1 MNQIG
6 IHRRCAL
13 HGLAAGAVA
22 AVVGPSAARAEDDK
36 QNSFGYC
43 LNTSTIRGQKIELVE
58 KIEIAADAGYDGIE
72 PWIREVET
80 YVRQGGKVADLR
92 KRIEDHGLKVES
104 AIGFSQWIV
113 DDADLRAQALEQAR
127 REMDLVL
134 QIGGTRIAAPPAG
147 ATKAPVLDLDQVAAR
162 YRQLLEIGEQIGVCP
177 QLEVWGFSKNL
188 HRLGEVVYVAIESG
202 HPAACILPD
211 VYHIYRGGSDF
222 SGLRLVNGSAMHVFH
237 INDYPAIPSQ
247 ASLTDADR
255 VYPGDGVAPLNQ
267 ILQTLTQIGFQGAL
281 SLELF
286 NPHYWQQDATVVA
299 RTGLLKMK
307 AAVACATGVRRD
319 EKVPR
324 P

>member
-6 IHRRCAL
+6 IHRRRAL
-13 HGLAAGAVA
+13 HGLAAGAAA
-22 AVVGPSAARAEDDK
+22 AVVGPAAARAQDPT

-43 LNTSTIRGQKIELVE
+43 LNTSTIRGQKLDLVE

-72 PWIREVET
+72 PWIREIET
-80 YVRQGGKVADLR
+80 YVSQGGQVADLR

-113 DDADLRAQALEQAR
+113 DDADLRSQALEQAR

-147 ATKAPVLDLDQVAAR
+147 ATEEPSLDLDQVAAR

-188 HRLGEVVYVAIESG
+188 HRLGEVVYVALESG
-202 HPAACILPD
+202 HPSACILPD
-211 VYHIYRGGSDF
+211 VYHIYRGGSNF
-222 SGLRLVNGSAMHVFH
+222 SGLRLLNGSAMHVFH
-237 INDYPAIPSQ
+237 LNDYPASPSR
-247 ASLTDADR
+247 ANIRDADR

-267 ILQTLTQIGFQGAL
+267 ILQTLTQIGFQGVL

-286 NPHYWQQDATVVA
+286 NPNYWQQDAAVVA
-299 RTGLLKMK
+299 RTGLIKMK
-307 AAVACATGVRRD
+307 AAVARAVETRRD
-319 EKVPR
+319 EKAPKA
-324 P
+324 

>member
-6 IHRRCAL
+6 IHRRRAL
-13 HGLAAGAVA
+13 HGLAAGAAA
-22 AVVGPSAARAEDDK
+22 AVVGPAAARAEDDK

-72 PWIREVET
+72 PWIREVKT
-80 YVRQGGKVADLR
+80 YVSQGGQVADLR

-113 DDADLRAQALEQAR
+113 DDADLRSQALEQAR

-147 ATKAPVLDLDQVAAR
+147 ATELPVLDLDQVAAR

-211 VYHIYRGGSDF
+211 VYHIYRGGSAF
-222 SGLRLVNGSAMHVFH
+222 SGLRLLNGSAMHVFH

-247 ASLTDADR
+247 ASLSDADR

-267 ILQTLTQIGFQGAL
+267 ILQTLTQIGFQGSL

-286 NPHYWQQDATVVA
+286 NPHYWQQDAAVVA

-307 AAVACATGVRRD
+307 AAVACAAEIRRD
-319 EKVPR
+319 EKVPK